1 VARVSKYHSRRV
13 NTPEGWFDSQAELKR
28 WGDLKLL
35 ERAGKITNLERQVRF
50 EIIPK
55 IGRLRAIFYVADFAY
70 DLEGKRVI
78 EDRKGF
84 KTRLYRLKAR
94 LMLWRHNIEILET

>member
-1 VARVSKYHSRRV
+1 MSKYRACRV
-13 NTPEGWFDSQAELKR
+13 NTSEGWFDSKAELER
-28 WGDLKLL
+28 WVQLKLL
-35 ERAGKITNLERQVRF
+35 ARAGKITNLERQVRF

-55 IGRLRAIFYVADFAY
+55 IGRLRAIHYVADFAY
-70 DLEGKRVI
+70 DLDGKRVI